1 MPFTIAL
8 DYDGTCF
15 FGGISVLGN
24 PNKEVLD
31 KAIEFKKA
39 GAEIALWTCREG
51 KTLAEA
57 IARCNEYG
65 LEFDSINENPPSSRE
80 FVQNQVEKGDPLALR
95 KILCDI
101 YVDDKAHGSI
111 EYFLKIDVEATCR
124 RFVNR

>member
-15 FGGISVLGN
+15 YGGISGLGP

-31 KAIEFKKA
+31 KAIEFRKE
-39 GAEIALWTCREG
+39 GAQIALWTCREG
-51 KTLAEA
+51 KYLAEA
-57 IARCNEYG
+57 IARCKEHG
-65 LEFDSINENPPSSRE
+65 LEFDSINENTPSGRE
-80 FVQNQVEKGDPLALR
+80 FVQEQIKEGNPLALR

-111 EYFLKIDVEATCR
+111 DHFLNINVSETCKR
-124 RFVNR
+124 YANR